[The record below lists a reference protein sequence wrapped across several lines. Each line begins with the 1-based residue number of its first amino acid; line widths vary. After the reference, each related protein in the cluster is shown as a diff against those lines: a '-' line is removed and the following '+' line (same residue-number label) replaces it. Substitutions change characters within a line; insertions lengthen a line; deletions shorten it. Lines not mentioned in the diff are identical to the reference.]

1 MIAHKSGNYLLRRK
15 VVLFCFIFNGKKMMD
30 FVVVIYFHNGLYF
43 LISNSTV
50 VIFR

>member
-1 MIAHKSGNYLLRRK
+1 MIAHKSGNYLLRK
-15 VVLFCFIFNGKKMMD
+15 KAVLFCFIFNGKKIMD
-30 FVVVIYFHNGLYF
+30 FVIYFHNGLYF